1 MRAEGG
7 SVVRRSWAAIAALLV
22 AAFWIFPYVWMAITS
37 LKPLA
42 EIAADPTALVP
53 THPTVDAY
61 REVFA
66 LLPVARYL
74 LVTVGM
80 AVAIG
85 LLQIAL
91 ALPAGYALAKLHF
104 VGKKAAFAV
113 VVACLLVPAQVT
125 FVSVFLMFARVSL
138 TNTFAALVL
147 PFAASALGTFL
158 VRQALL
164 SVPDEIIEAARL
176 DGASEITIVYR
187 ILGPL
192 LRPTLVSVFLVS
204 FVHHYSDYF
213 WPLVMTTDDS
223 VRTLPLG
230 VALLKESFSGV
241 RWNVVMAGNVLL
253 SVPVLALFAVAQK
266 QLIRAT
272 VGRG

>member
-1 MRAEGG
+1 MKRHGG
-7 SVVRRSWAAIAALLV
+7 PAMIAGCLAAAVWVL
-22 AAFWIFPYVWMAITS
+22 PYAWMLSTS
-37 LKPLA
+37 LKPLS
-42 EIAADPTALVP
+42 EITQDPTAPLP
-53 THPTVDAY
+53 RSPGLDAY

-66 LLPVARYL
+66 QVPAFRYM
-74 LVTVGM
+74 LVSLIV

-91 ALPAGYALAKLHF
+91 ALPAGYALAKLRF
-104 VGKKAAFAV
+104 VGRKVAFGI

-125 FVSVFLMFARVSL
+125 FVSVFLMFSRISL
-138 TNTFAALVL
+138 VNTFGALVL

-164 SVPDEIIEAARL
+164 AVPDEIVEAARL
-176 DGASEITIVYR
+176 DGASELVIVYR

-192 LRPTLVSVFLVS
+192 LTPTLVSVFLVS
-204 FVHHYSDYF
+204 FVFHYSDYF

-230 VALLKESFSGV
+230 VALLKEAGTGV
-241 RWNVVMAGNVLL
+241 RWNVVMAGNVIL
-253 SVPVLALFAVAQK
+253 SVPVLVLFAIAQK
-266 QLIRAT
+266 HLVRGIA
-272 VGRG
+272 GR